1 MRLYVHGAGRS
12 GKAAWPST
20 NPDGAIF
27 ADLGSVRAARDRVRE
42 LGDFAPLQPRT
53 LVAHSAGAVPALL
66 AIDARVL
73 PTVDRLVLIEPALY
87 DLARGDAAIENHI
100 ETMRTA
106 RELADSGDLFGSWA
120 IVKPVM
126 FGSPAE
132 PADWERER
140 GHAEW
145 FAGIELP
152 WGHGVSTRMLAVPT
166 LVVTGAWNA
175 EYEAIAAEVVA
186 AGAVHRHLEG
196 HAHRPHDHPD
206 FERLVVEFE
215 AAGT

>member
-1 MRLYVHGAGRS
+1 MLS
-12 GKAAWPST
+12 
-20 NPDGAIF
+20 
-27 ADLGSVRAARDRVRE
+27 
-42 LGDFAPLQPRT
+42 
-53 LVAHSAGAVPALL
+53 
-66 AIDARVL
+66 
-73 PTVDRLVLIEPALY
+73 TVDRLVLIEPALY

-106 RELADSGDLFGSWA
+106 RDLADSGDLFGSWA

-132 PADWERER
+132 RADWERER

-152 WGHGVSTRMLAVPT
+152 WGHGLSTRMLAIPT
-166 LVVTGAWNA
+166 LVVTGGWNA
-175 EYEAIAAEVVA
+175 EYEAIASELVA
-186 AGAVHRHLEG
+186 AGATHRQLVG
-196 HAHRPHDHPD
+196 FTHRPHDHPD

-215 AAGT
+215 GAGS